1 MSKATA
7 KAFSNIALVK
17 YWGKGDEQ
25 LRLPVNSSAAVGLD
39 GIYTLT
45 TVEFSADY
53 AEDEVEID
61 GETFANEE
69 KQRVSRHLDLI
80 RHQAGLEQRA
90 RVVTKNNFPKAVGA
104 ASSASGF
111 AALTVAAAAAADLQ
125 LSEKELSLIARQGSG
140 SATRSVTGGLS
151 IWHAGTS
158 SETSFAERIEY
169 PPDWDL
175 RVLLLFV
182 GDVKAKKVSSSK
194 GMSLASTSPYFQ
206 TAIAEAEA
214 NIKRLQQA
222 LTDRSWT
229 ALGKVI
235 EDECYRLHMLCQTS
249 SPNILYWEGTT
260 VDIFQKLYELRA
272 AGIEAFF
279 TVDAG
284 PHVHVICQQ
293 SDVAAVKSALQTL
306 VGISNVVECGIAGPA
321 TVIEE
326 HLF

>member
-1 MSKATA
+1 
-7 KAFSNIALVK
+7 
-17 YWGKGDEQ
+17 
-25 LRLPVNSSAAVGLD
+25 
-39 GIYTLT
+39 
-45 TVEFSADY
+45 
-53 AEDEVEID
+53 
-61 GETFANEE
+61 
-69 KQRVSRHLDLI
+69 
-80 RHQAGLEQRA
+80 
-90 RVVTKNNFPKAVGA
+90 
-104 ASSASGF
+104 
-111 AALTVAAAAAADLQ
+111 
-125 LSEKELSLIARQGSG
+125 
-140 SATRSVTGGLS
+140 
-151 IWHAGTS
+151 
-158 SETSFAERIEY
+158 
-169 PPDWDL
+169 
-175 RVLLLFV
+175 
-182 GDVKAKKVSSSK
+182 
-194 GMSLASTSPYFQ
+194 MSLASTSPYFQ